1 MEKEFEK
8 VDAPIIG
15 ADGNV
20 FNLIGICSRELK
32 NNGYSKEAKEMQD
45 RVTQCHSYE
54 EALSIMTEYVNP
66 VSDGYDELDDYDDYE
81 SFGI

>member
-32 NNGYSKEAKEMQD
+32 NNGYFTISLGYIKKKQYL
-45 RVTQCHSYE
+45 CH
-54 EALSIMTEYVNP
+54 LNNFKNEYQ
-66 VSDGYDELDDYDDYE
+66 
-81 SFGI
+81 